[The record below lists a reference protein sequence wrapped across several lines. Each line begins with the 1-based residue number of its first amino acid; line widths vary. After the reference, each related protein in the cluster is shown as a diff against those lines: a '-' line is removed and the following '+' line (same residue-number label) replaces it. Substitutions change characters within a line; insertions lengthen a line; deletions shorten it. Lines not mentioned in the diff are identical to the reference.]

1 MSIGAPVTQSYH
13 SKTKGN
19 QACISHINRLGPGG
33 TRRRESSATKVRGK
47 SSEGSNL
54 WRSSATPRSSYTPT
68 PLGDGVRAAG
78 AGHLSASLVPLEQ
91 RPVLPLGSLRPSLT
105 RIWTFPLLILSRR
118 HSLLVR
124 SGTWIILEHI
134 ASSCELCSCP
144 LVLPRRDLDFTGKG
158 MELVFFPQGCRDLV
172 NDQKCQPG

>member
-1 MSIGAPVTQSYH
+1 MSIGASVIQSYH

-47 SSEGSNL
+47 PSERSNL
-54 WRSSATPRSSYTPT
+54 WWSNATPRSSYTPT
-68 PLGDGVRAAG
+68 PLGEGMRATA
-78 AGHLSASLVPLEQ
+78 AGHLPASLVPLEQ

-124 SGTWIILEHI
+124 SGAWIIPGHTV
-134 ASSCELCSCP
+134 SSCELCSC
-144 LVLPRRDLDFTGKG
+144 LSVLPWLDLDFTGKAQSWFSSHKDVG
-158 MELVFFPQGCRDLV
+158 TW
-172 NDQKCQPG
+172 